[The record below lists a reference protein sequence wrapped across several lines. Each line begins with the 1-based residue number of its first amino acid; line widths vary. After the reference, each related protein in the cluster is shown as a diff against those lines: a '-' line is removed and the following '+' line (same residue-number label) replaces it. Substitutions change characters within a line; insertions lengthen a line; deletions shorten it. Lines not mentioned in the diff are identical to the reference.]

1 MSEGLVTGLTRIV
14 DHHIYG
20 NSVNL
25 LDYDISLIQLARTLT
40 FTNSIQPVA
49 LPSADQVEV
58 PGARCVITGW
68 GTLTSGGTSPSRLH
82 VVTRV
87 SYSMMCAG
95 SPYGGRDACQGD
107 SGGPLVVDNVL
118 IGIVSWGRGCALAG
132 FPGVYAYVVPVR
144 PWIANITGL

>member
-82 VVTRV
+82 VVSV
-87 SYSMMCAG
+87 
-95 SPYGGRDACQGD
+95 
-107 SGGPLVVDNVL
+107 
-118 IGIVSWGRGCALAG
+118 
-132 FPGVYAYVVPVR
+132 
-144 PWIANITGL
+144 PWISNESCNQYYNPCTYQSN